1 MFYSEKS
8 KEAAAD
14 EGSRADD
21 NAPMDV
27 DDVEKEL
34 AKANLLSG
42 LNLVQGGE
50 LIKSCVGLLCIPAD
64 PDTLHAAMRLCLRL
78 TRHYQHAESFASL
91 GGVKQLLNLSQSS
104 AFSGFL
110 TLATLLL
117 RHLVE
122 EPETLHHTMEKVLRA
137 YTGPSAAPSTKE
149 FHFLLRVLAPAACRD
164 VQIFSEVCKTFLR
177 ADLSLTNKRGD
188 EEDNRLL
195 MKSLPPRPGSNL
207 PQLSGVAREIVCDLL
222 DALTIPVPPEE
233 TAAPPP
239 TTEAEAG
246 TAPPATAPPARRF
259 AGRNVR
265 QQELIRNSSSSD
277 LLNHEAEDTVDDAR
291 YDFH

>member
-1 MFYSEKS
+1 M
-8 KEAAAD
+8 D
-14 EGSRADD
+14 IDD
-21 NAPMDV
+21 A
-27 DDVEKEL
+27 EKEL
-34 AKANLLSG
+34 MKGSLLSG
-42 LNLVQGGE
+42 LSLSQGSE

-78 TRHYQHAESFASL
+78 TRHYQHAEKFASL

-137 YTGPSAAPSTKE
+137 YTGPSAAPTTKE
-149 FHFLLRVLAPAACRD
+149 FHFLMRVLAPAACRD
-164 VQIFSEVCKTFLR
+164 AQIFSEVSKMFLR
-177 ADLSLTNKRGD
+177 ADLGLTNKRGD

-195 MKSLPPRPGSNL
+195 MKALPPRTGSTL

-222 DALTIPVPPEE
+222 DALTVPVPPEE
-233 TAAPPP
+233 TAVPPP
-239 TTEAEAG
+239 TTEAEG
-246 TAPPATAPPARRF
+246 TATTAAPAAAPPARRY

-265 QQELIRNSSSSD
+265 QQELIRNSSSND
-277 LLNHEAEDTVDDAR
+277 LLNHEAEEPVDDAR
-291 YDFH
+291 YVLQTLSCHLMYIINFNFVKLIP